1 MKEKKHYTAG
11 EFAKKAG
18 ITIRTIRFYD
28 NKGILKPSSLSS
40 SGYRLY
46 TDEDFAKL
54 QRILTL
60 KYLGFS
66 LEDIYFTVSEDT
78 NSKDLK
84 RSLSMQL
91 QIVRNKIEHLN
102 MIETSIL
109 EADKMLEE
117 KNELD
122 WSKVINIIHVLNMEK
137 DVVEQYKDSSNLKTR
152 INLHERFGFNKCGWF
167 KWIYDKLDIS
177 SGESILEIGC
187 GNGELWKSNY
197 SKIPSRV
204 SLEITDISKGMINDA
219 ENNLKGLGI
228 NAKFNRADCEKLPYK
243 AEIFDKVIAN
253 HMLFYVKD
261 MDKALSEISRVLK
274 TGGKFYCSTYGLNH
288 MKEVEELAKKF
299 DSRMVLSEI
308 NLQDIFGLENGEA
321 HLMPWFNAIEKL
333 NYEDYLII
341 DDYKPLLDYILSCH
355 GNQHMILKDRY
366 EEFEKFIRMKVNKS
380 GSLRITKNAG
390 LFICTKI

>member
-18 ITIRTIRFYD
+18 VTIRTIRFYD

-60 KYLGFS
+60 KYLGFT

-78 NSKDLK
+78 DSKDLK
-84 RSLSMQL
+84 RSLNMQL
-91 QIVRNKIEHLN
+91 QIVRNKREHLN

-109 EADKMLEE
+109 EADKMLQE

-122 WSKVINIIHVLNMEK
+122 WSKIINIIHILNMEK

-152 INLHERFGFNKCGWF
+152 INLHERFGVNECGWF

-177 SGESILEIGC
+177 LGESILEIGC
-187 GNGELWKSNY
+187 GNGELWKSNC

-204 SLEITDISKGMINDA
+204 SLNITDISKGMINDA
-219 ENNLKGLGI
+219 ENNLIGLGVK
-228 NAKFNRADCEKLPYK
+228 AKFNVADCEKLPYK
-243 AEIFDKVIAN
+243 ADTFDKVVAN

-261 MDKALSEISRVLK
+261 IDEALSEISRVLK
-274 TGGKFYCSTYGLNH
+274 TGGKLYCSTYGLNH

-308 NLQDIFGLENGEA
+308 NLQDIFGLENGKA

-355 GNQHMILKDRY
+355 GNQHIILKDRY
-366 EEFEKFIRMKVNKS
+366 EEFENFIRMKVDKS
-380 GSLRITKNAG
+380 GNLKITKNAG
-390 LFICTKI
+390 MFICTKI